1 MGESGAQTSAFRL
14 SADPPSTAAKT
25 ERAPRS
31 PGTRLLL
38 SRLPVT
44 ILAAAYVIVFLI
56 RQVPEFAGVHAL
68 AQVARQASVLVWA
81 SLPGTGGVGAVGAN
95 GVFVLLAIVGAILLA
110 FVGTQPAIGAVA
122 VPAMVRGRFPWLAL
136 TWLAVPAAAL
146 VVLGLLTRV
155 IAVLGQ
161 PSWSP
166 VPVGGLAFG
175 LLGIVT
181 AIFAL
186 REIVLAT
193 PDDQSSAR
201 DEEADGGGWR
211 GTRWFVLIAI
221 TWIGD
226 VAIGRYFEPKLIA
239 VIAAVAPAKR
249 WDYLGNSSSWWLYL
263 LGLLVVLIGYGL
275 LQLLPPWNGRAR
287 QLVVAAVLVIAAF
300 IAFQQVHPYAHT
312 AVTHVIQH
320 PPSGA

>member
-1 MGESGAQTSAFRL
+1 MVESGAQASMSSL
-14 SADPPSTAAKT
+14 SADPPSAAKR
-25 ERAPRS
+25 ERTPRS

-44 ILAAAYVIVFLI
+44 ILAVAYVIVFLI

-81 SLPGTGGVGAVGAN
+81 SLPGAGGVGAVGAD
-95 GVFVLLAIVGAILLA
+95 GVFVLLAIVGAIVLA
-110 FVGTQPAIGAVA
+110 FVGTRPAIGSAA
-122 VPAMVRGRFPWLAL
+122 VPARVRGRLPWLAL

-175 LLGIVT
+175 LLGVVT

-186 REIVLAT
+186 REIVLAS
-193 PDDQSSAR
+193 PDGQSPAA
-201 DEEADGGGWR
+201 DEEEDGGGWR
-211 GTRWFVLIAI
+211 GKRWFVLIAI

-300 IAFQQVHPYAHT
+300 AAFQQVHPYAHT
-312 AVTHVIQH
+312 AVTRVIQH

>member
-1 MGESGAQTSAFRL
+1 MGESGAQASMSRL

-56 RQVPEFAGVHAL
+56 KQVPEFAGVHAL

-81 SLPGTGGVGAVGAN
+81 SLPGTGGVGAVDAN
-95 GVFVLLAIVGAILLA
+95 GVFVLLAIVGSIVLA
-110 FVGTQPAIGAVA
+110 FVGTRPAVGAAA
-122 VPAMVRGRFPWLAL
+122 VPARVRGRLPWLAF

-155 IAVLGQ
+155 IVVLGQ

-175 LLGIVT
+175 LLGVVT

-186 REIVLAT
+186 REIVLAS
-193 PDDQSSAR
+193 PDGQSSAA
-201 DEEADGGGWR
+201 DEEEDGGWR
-211 GTRWFVLIAI
+211 GKRWFFLIAI

-300 IAFQQVHPYAHT
+300 VAFQQVHPYAHT
-312 AVTHVIQH
+312 AVTRVIQH